1 MHEWALAEAV
11 IATASELADRE
22 GLRQITQ
29 VKIKVG
35 ELQQI
40 DPEILKFALAQLKT
54 SKFERTRF
62 LIMSAKA
69 KMKCRNCGNRWEFTK
84 ETLDKTTAEAIHFL
98 PEVAHTF
105 IKCPKCGS
113 PDFEILEGRG
123 VWLQSV
129 KGVK

>member
-11 IATASELADRE
+11 ITAASELADKE
-22 GLRQITQ
+22 GLRRITE
-29 VKIKVG
+29 VRIKVG

-40 DPEILKFALAQLKT
+40 NPEVLKFALSQLKT
-54 SKFERTRF
+54 SKFEKARF
-62 LIMSAKA
+62 LIEPAKA
-69 KMKCRNCGNRWEFTK
+69 RMQCRNCGNQWVFTK
-84 ETLDKTTAEAIHFL
+84 EKLDESTAEAIHFL